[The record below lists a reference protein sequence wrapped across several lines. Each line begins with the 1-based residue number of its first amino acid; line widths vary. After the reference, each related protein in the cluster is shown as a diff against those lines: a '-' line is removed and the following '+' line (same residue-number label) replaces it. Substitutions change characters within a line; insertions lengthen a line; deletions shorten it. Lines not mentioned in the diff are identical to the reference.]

1 MRKNVLAIIVALACV
16 PAFATGNNQNRQGG
30 NATGGS
36 ATGGNATGGTAI
48 ANPVANGGA
57 GGAGGRGGEGGSVL
71 GSGNS
76 SSSSGVIGSG
86 NSSNTNVLGQQQ
98 GQAQGQ
104 QQGQAAI
111 GVGIGG
117 EGGRAVSSS
126 NSGASATSGST
137 STSNSGGNTMVGG
150 RQDTTNNNSSGANV
164 TVTGDTYQAQE
175 RNPVNTAYAPSIAPT
190 ALCALGVS
198 GGAQG
203 VSFGLSFGKSYT
215 DENCVLLEQVRA
227 TATVL
232 GDRATAA
239 EMLCEVPA
247 YKAARARA
255 GKPCGGTSAAVATPV
270 LSAKAAPSTCDY
282 KGSDPLVIQRV
293 CK

>member
-1 MRKNVLAIIVALACV
+1 MRNSIFAIIIALACA
-16 PAFATGNNQNRQGG
+16 PAFATGNNNQNGPGG
-30 NATGGS
+30 N

-48 ANPVANGGA
+48 ANGGGA
-57 GGAGGRGGEGGSVL
+57 SVL

-76 SSSSGVIGSG
+76 S
-86 NSSNTNVLGQQQ
+86 NLNSNTNMQ

-126 NSGASATSGST
+126 SSGSSSTSGASA
-137 STSNSGGNTMVGG
+137 TSNSGGNTMVGG
-150 RQDTTNNNSSGANV
+150 RQDTTNNNQSGANV

-215 DENCVLLEQVRA
+215 DENCVLLEQIRA

-239 EMLCEVPA
+239 EMMCDLPS

-255 GKPCGGTSAAVATPV
+255 GKPCGQPATPAAKPAVSASAPAPTAVSGYTGNDPYV
-270 LSAKAAPSTCDY
+270 LKRLA
-282 KGSDPLVIQRV
+282 R
-293 CK
+293 

>member
-1 MRKNVLAIIVALACV
+1 MRKSIFAIVIALAFGQS
-16 PAFATGNNQNRQGG
+16 FATQIGNNSAG
-30 NATGGS
+30 
-36 ATGGNATGGTAI
+36 ATGGNATGG
-48 ANPVANGGA
+48 
-57 GGAGGRGGEGGSVL
+57 S
-71 GSGNS
+71 
-76 SSSSGVIGSG
+76 VIGSG
-86 NSSNTNVLGQQQ
+86 NSANTNTQGQQQ

-104 QQGQAAI
+104 MQGQAAI

-117 EGGRAVSSS
+117 NSAANSNS
-126 NSGASATSGST
+126 NSGAS
-137 STSNSGGNTMVGG
+137 SNSGGNTLTGG
-150 RQDTTNNNSSGANV
+150 AQTSTQANSV
-164 TVTGDTYQAQE
+164 TVNGDTYQAQE

-239 EMLCEVPA
+239 EMMCAMPA
-247 YKAARARA
+247 YKEARARS
-255 GKPCGGTSAAVATPV
+255 GKPCGTPAPAPAAKPAVSA
-270 LSAKAAPSTCDY
+270 SAPSPSASGYT
-282 KGSDPLVIQRV
+282 GNDPFVIKRLTR
-293 CK
+293 

>member
-1 MRKNVLAIIVALACV
+1 MRKNVLAITIALACL
-16 PAFATGNNQNRQGG
+16 PAFATGNNQNGQGG

-76 SSSSGVIGSG
+76 S
-86 NSSNTNVLGQQQ
+86 NTNVLGQQQ

-104 QQGQAAI
+104 QQGQSAI

-126 NSGASATSGST
+126 NSGASATSG

-282 KGSDPLVIQRV
+282 KGSDALVIARV

>member
-1 MRKNVLAIIVALACV
+1 MRKNVLAIIVSLACL
-16 PAFATGNNQNRQGG
+16 PAFATGIGNTYNTTNNTPTANGG
-30 NATGGS
+30 Q
-36 ATGGNATGGTAI
+36 
-48 ANPVANGGA
+48 GGA
-57 GGAGGRGGEGGSVL
+57 GGQGGRGGDGGSVL

-76 SSSSGVIGSG
+76 S
-86 NSSNTNVLGQQQ
+86 NLNSNTNMQ

-111 GVGIGG
+111 GVGVGLGG

-126 NSGASATSGST
+126 SSGSSSTSGASA
-137 STSNSGGNTMVGG
+137 TSNSGGNTMVGG
-150 RQDTTNNNSSGANV
+150 RQDTTNNNQSGANV

-215 DENCVLLEQVRA
+215 DENCVLLEQIRA

-239 EMLCEVPA
+239 EMMCDLPS

-255 GKPCGGTSAAVATPV
+255 GKPCGGAPATKAEGVGLATPV
-270 LSAKAAPSTCDY
+270 AVAKPAGCSYT
-282 KGSDPLVIQRV
+282 GNDPLVIARV

>member
-1 MRKNVLAIIVALACV
+1 MRKNVLAIIVALACA
-16 PAFATGNNQNRQGG
+16 PAFATGIGNTYNTTNNTPTANGG
-30 NATGGS
+30 Q
-36 ATGGNATGGTAI
+36 
-48 ANPVANGGA
+48 GGA
-57 GGAGGRGGEGGSVL
+57 GGQGGRGGDGGSVL

-76 SSSSGVIGSG
+76 S
-86 NSSNTNVLGQQQ
+86 NLNSNTNMQ

-111 GVGIGG
+111 GVGVGLGG

-126 NSGASATSGST
+126 GSSSTAS
-137 STSNSGGNTMVGG
+137 NGNQSMVGG
-150 RQDTTNNNSSGANV
+150 TQAQDNRV

-215 DENCVLLEQVRA
+215 DENCVLLEQIRA

-239 EMLCEVPA
+239 EMMCDLPS

-255 GKPCGGTSAAVATPV
+255 GKPCGGAPALKSAAIAP
-270 LSAKAAPSTCDY
+270 AAPVFIATKSGCDY
-282 KGSDPLVIQRV
+282 TGTDQYIIARR

>member
-16 PAFATGNNQNRQGG
+16 PAFATGNNNQNGPGG
-30 NATGGS
+30 N

-48 ANPVANGGA
+48 ANPVANGGQ
-57 GGAGGRGGEGGSVL
+57 GGQGGRGGDGGSVL

-76 SSSSGVIGSG
+76 S
-86 NSSNTNVLGQQQ
+86 NLNSNTNMQ

-111 GVGIGG
+111 GVGVGLGG

-126 NSGASATSGST
+126 SSGSSSTSGASA
-137 STSNSGGNTMVGG
+137 TSNSGGNTMVGG
-150 RQDTTNNNSSGANV
+150 RQDTTNNNQSGANV
-164 TVTGDTYQAQE
+164 TVTGDTYEAQA

-215 DENCVLLEQVRA
+215 DENCVLLEQIRA

-239 EMLCEVPA
+239 EMMCDLPS

-255 GKPCGGTSAAVATPV
+255 GKPCGQPAAPATKPAVSAAAPAPTAVSGYTGNDPYV
-270 LSAKAAPSTCDY
+270 LKRLA
-282 KGSDPLVIQRV
+282 R
-293 CK
+293 